1 MPKMLK
7 EWKRNSKRWKFLE
20 ILDFKCL
27 NFFDKISNPYNKTT
41 QEFYNF
47 FWKSLTSKMEKKD
60 VKNNKELKNKIVHD
74 GILKLFCI

>member
-1 MPKMLK
+1 M
-7 EWKRNSKRWKFLE
+7 KFFE

-27 NFFDKISNPYNKTT
+27 NFFDKISDSYNKTT
-41 QEFYNF
+41 QKFYNF
-47 FWKSLTSKMEKKD
+47 FENHRLVKWKKN